1 MSSVHLSSLEE
12 ESEFSGEELRFG
24 CMDVISETFPLNRE
38 FSGFWVC
45 RGARRVPLGEGGRK

>member
-45 RGARRVPLGEGGRK
+45 RGARRVPNVVF